1 MLILWI
7 VAATKGRKRK
17 RHQDRS
23 SSFPVWGS
31 PWAAGLLA
39 VIRSVLFTL
48 GCSCYAERLVFTF
61 SLRNIEYR
69 FWKQA
74 LKAKQKTHT
83 HTLTLTKSKTNSTT
97 QVASWFIISMFWF
110 FFFCFLCKH
119 LTDDIDILG
128 ADHLFRATHHANL
141 ENLSSLQMANSWIT
155 HDLILKEK
163 DKPPGPHASLCAL
176 EKPFPH
182 NTWHRDSGLELFNV
196 TATVLSLTD

>member
-97 QVASWFIISMFWF
+97 QVASWFIISMFF
-110 FFFCFLCKH
+110 FFFAFSVNTSQMT
-119 LTDDIDILG
+119 LT
-128 ADHLFRATHHANL
+128 F
-141 ENLSSLQMANSWIT
+141 
-155 HDLILKEK
+155 
-163 DKPPGPHASLCAL
+163 
-176 EKPFPH
+176 
-182 NTWHRDSGLELFNV
+182 LELTIFSEPHIMPIWK
-196 TATVLSLTD
+196 TYRHSKWRTLELLMT

>member
-74 LKAKQKTHT
+74 LKAKQKHTHT
-83 HTLTLTKSKTNSTT
+83 HSHSPNPKQTAPLRLQADSL
-97 QVASWFIISMFWF
+97 FPCF